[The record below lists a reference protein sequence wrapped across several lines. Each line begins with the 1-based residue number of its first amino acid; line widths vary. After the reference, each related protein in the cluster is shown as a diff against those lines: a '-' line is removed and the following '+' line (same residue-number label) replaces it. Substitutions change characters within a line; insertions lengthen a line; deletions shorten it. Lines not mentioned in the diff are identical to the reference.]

1 MKKMNEIID
10 TFRNCVVQ
18 IATPYSGG
26 TGFILSNERLVVTN
40 YHVVKNCEEVVVNGR
55 EFEKTKARVLFI
67 DPYLDVAFIE
77 SPVPAGDGP
86 MLSQGEVSEG
96 DTVLAIGHPLG
107 LKYTSTSGIISKTE
121 RDYNGIKYFQ
131 TDAAINPGNSGGPL
145 INSEGEII
153 GMNTFIIKEAESLA
167 FSLPFSYIREC
178 LESYSAMK
186 GSTAVRCRSC
196 RLTQKKEDISGDFC
210 NNCGFRFDKDDIHT
224 RPFKPEGIVAKI
236 EKVIEEVGFDPG
248 LSRGGPMFWDFSN
261 DDFWVKITYVQATK
275 FVILDAPIAMVP
287 KERIGEFFELALKE
301 NFKFTDLVFSLQN
314 NELLL
319 SALTFE
325 DDFHH
330 DIELK
335 KLKDLMEAA
344 TKYRKDLKANFDAQ
358 PIADTID

>member
-10 TFRNCVVQ
+10 TFRKCVVQ

-26 TGFILSNERLVVTN
+26 TGFILFNEGLIVTN

-55 EFEKTKARVLFI
+55 EFEKTAAKVVFI
-67 DPYLDVAFIE
+67 DPHLDVAFIE
-77 SPVPAGDGP
+77 SPVTATDGP
-86 MLSQGEVSEG
+86 VLSSGEVNEG

-131 TDAAINPGNSGGPL
+131 IDAAINPGNSGGPL

-153 GMNTFIIKEAESLA
+153 GMNTFIIRDAESLA
-167 FSLPFSYIREC
+167 FSLPFTYIREC
-178 LESYSAMK
+178 LESYSSLK
-186 GSTAVRCRSC
+186 GSAAIRCRSC

-224 RPFKPEGIVAKI
+224 RPFVPEGIVAKI
-236 EKVIEEVGFDPG
+236 EKMIEDAGFDPG

-261 DDFWVKITYVQATK
+261 DDFWIKITYIQTTK
-275 FVILDAPIAMVP
+275 FIVMDAPVAMVP
-287 KERIGEFFELALKE
+287 KDKIGEFFEFALKE
-301 NFKFTDLVFSLQN
+301 NFKLTDLVFSLMN
-314 NELLL
+314 NELML

-325 DDFHH
+325 DDFHE
-330 DIELK
+330 DVELK
-335 KLKDLMEAA
+335 KLKDLMSSS
-344 TKYRKDLKANFDAQ
+344 TKYRKDLKMNFDAE
-358 PIADTID
+358 PILDTID